1 MRFWSSPSITSLP
14 FHLTFFFFLF
24 SLIGFGEA
32 LSKKL
37 SQSGF
42 HVIATC
48 LTKEGVEK
56 LQKEVALTVL
66 CNITNSTDI
75 TNLSHQVEQY
85 CQKEGT
91 KVWAL
96 VNNAGIA
103 DGGALDWTSLDVYR
117 RVMEVNFFGLVATT
131 KAILPFLKS
140 SPNSRIV
147 NLSSV
152 AGLVSGA
159 GIGPYFASKHAVEG
173 LAKGLREE
181 LKPWN
186 IHVSNVNPAFMRTPI
201 LTSGMNSAK
210 TAFEKAPQEI
220 TSQYDRS
227 FEEAHLQMMNRSS
240 EDPALVI
247 DVLVEAITD
256 KYPVMWYFPGYGSNL
271 LRSVLCLTFESVT
284 TSFSLSLFLSV
295 SDWFLSVAVVSVILF
310 NMSLLLNFVLNQP
323 LRLSRNIANPKEQK
337 LICRCSQRIK
347 LISLLESL
355 GRGGTNEVQ

>member
-271 LRSVLCLTFESVT
+271 LRSVLSLTFESVT
-284 TSFSLSLFLSV
+284 TSFSLSLSRCRRLVPLCGSGLSDFVQYV
-295 SDWFLSVAVVSVILF
+295 SASQLRP
-310 NMSLLLNFVLNQP
+310 QP
-323 LRLSRNIANPKEQK
+323 TPEALKKYRQS
-337 LICRCSQRIK
+337 
-347 LISLLESL
+347 
-355 GRGGTNEVQ
+355 